1 LNRTQPP
8 LKTQKIAMLGTFPPL
23 RGLSSYCL
31 EIASALG
38 KLINVEFISFKKIY
52 PGFLYPGGDLKED
65 HTFPAATSKGLRVRR
80 RLTWYNPLTW
90 FAEAVLPQAE
100 LLHAQWWSLPLAVI
114 YFCICGMFKLR
125 GKPVV
130 FTVHNVLSHDRSR
143 LYKTASQLLFRL
155 GDHFIVHTEK
165 NRRQLITC
173 YGIRSGK
180 ISVIPHGSLD
190 FHVRH
195 QIDPLKV
202 REGLGIA
209 PNQKMVLLFGAIR
222 PYKGVNTAI
231 EAFSKVVE
239 DVPEAVLLIAGKP
252 WQSWEPYQL
261 MIERLAID
269 KVIKTYIDYVPSGDV
284 HKYFEAAD
292 LVILP
297 YEQFDSQ
304 SGVGSTAVSFRKPL
318 IVSNVG
324 GLPDLVTE
332 RRWVVPPKN
341 PAALS
346 RAIIDCLTDPAL
358 LAQMTADTEKVA
370 ARLSW
375 TGIAEKTIALY
386 DKLIS
391 ESCRIQ
397 MIGDQ
402 K

>member
-1 LNRTQPP
+1 LSITQKPP
-8 LKTQKIAMLGTFPPL
+8 KTQKIAMLGTFPPL

-31 EIASALG
+31 EIASAVGRLV
-38 KLINVEFISFKKIY
+38 NVEFISFKKIY

-65 HTFPAATSKGLRVRR
+65 HTFPVATSKGLQIRR

-90 FAEAVLPQAE
+90 FAEALLTKAE

-114 YFCICGMFKLR
+114 YFCICGIFKLR

-143 LYKTASQLLFRL
+143 LYKKTSQLLFRT

-190 FHVRH
+190 FHVRN

-209 PNQKMVLLFGAIR
+209 SHQKIVLLFGAIR
-222 PYKGVNTAI
+222 PYKGINTAI
-231 EAFSKVVE
+231 EAFSKVVV
-239 DVPEAVLLIAGKP
+239 DIPDAVLLIAGKL
-252 WQSWEPYQL
+252 WQSWDPYQL

-269 KVIKTYIDYVPSGDV
+269 KVVITYTDYVPSGDV
-284 HKYFEAAD
+284 HKFFEAAD

-304 SGVGSTAVSFRKPL
+304 SGVGSTAVSFRKPM

-324 GLPDLVTE
+324 GLPDLVLD

-346 RAIIDCLTDPAL
+346 QAIIDCLTDSAL
-358 LAQMTADTEKVA
+358 LTQMTADVEKVA
-370 ARLSW
+370 TGLGWS
-375 TGIAEKTIALY
+375 GIADKTYVLY
-386 DKLIS
+386 NELIS
-391 ESCRIQ
+391 QTKI
-397 MIGDQ
+397 